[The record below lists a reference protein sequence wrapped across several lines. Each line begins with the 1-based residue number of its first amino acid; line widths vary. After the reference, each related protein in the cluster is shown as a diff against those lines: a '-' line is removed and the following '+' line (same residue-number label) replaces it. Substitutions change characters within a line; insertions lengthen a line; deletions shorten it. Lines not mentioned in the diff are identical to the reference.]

1 LAMHGQNDDP
11 KVLFNSELKLV
22 TSLFV
27 DIVGSLEAIS
37 DIGPQKAGM
46 LLENC
51 REQLTRIAH
60 LHFGTVGTIAGDGI
74 LFLFGAPT
82 ANSKQASNA
91 CLAALA
97 MIAATHHKDWPLT
110 SLAVRIGLS
119 TGETLVRPIKTDIGW
134 HYDATAVSVHLASRL
149 QIMAEPGAAICE
161 KLTHDLAG
169 EGFLFEDIGQNDIR
183 GFGRAL
189 NLYQLTGMET
199 NVLTSAK
206 TEASTFLG
214 RESELAQLTAISQS
228 SAAAV
233 ARVIIIAGE
242 AGIGKSR
249 LLAEVNSTIKTSDTE
264 PALFCRGFY
273 GLVEPF
279 SAVRECVKQL
289 VPDAD
294 QINQDTFIEQVKDGL
309 PNGQSDTIETTSLR
323 NLHKELFDRISNNTD
338 DLEGGLDTSI
348 GKKLNTIRHGFEY
361 LINAKRCPGTLVVL
375 IDELLELDSESRE
388 IFLGLM
394 SPTAPFPGTFILTCR
409 SERVSELLSND
420 LRNIEIVKIGGLSD
434 EHSASMVA
442 EFQATATANT
452 ISTANQ
458 FNLHEIIRKSGGNPL
473 FLKEILTAF
482 FHSPSDST
490 DRMSRFPTVVSA
502 AQTPV
507 LQSVIAERIDQLT
520 HEQKR
525 VLKVASILGEF
536 VSESILSQVLSRLEY
551 KWTSVEQIASGGI
564 LNFSDEL
571 DGRQIRFTHPLFR
584 EIAAAS
590 IVESDQI
597 SFHTAA
603 FEVICLSSNYSGKA
617 AALTKARHAKSAH
630 LWAES
635 CEGYVQAAAAANERA
650 MNSQAIELLSE
661 ALETS
666 QNLAGSAMR
675 ARTRVDIL
683 LEMRN
688 PLYQIGDLA
697 GVEHSLNAAKEAL
710 DGYDDPIAHGKI
722 LSFESHVH
730 WLRGRPS
737 IALERAN
744 QIILIAESA
753 KDEALVARGNFHAG
767 LANLGIENFEESV
780 KRMEMVAE
788 VTSNGLNNENLGVNS
803 GLLVLSQSYMAR
815 SLMSLGRRSES
826 VVMAQKARAS
836 AQRSDDIFAH
846 IIAQMSAGVVLLSAQ
861 EWGESKMAFDA
872 TLQLLESVEARLMQ
886 PIFESNYGYMLLCT
900 GELDRGMGLI
910 QKSIDESAK
919 IGLRFELGRKHL
931 NLALCHLV
939 LGDKDATLRTLEKS
953 VESSTQSEETHTA
966 SVAAILAKRLKD
978 IRPFGARQ
986 FEDIFAHPLNAD
998 PMINVFSQTLANGK
1012 VGFLSYP
1019 PKIGH

>member
-1 LAMHGQNDDP
+1 MAMHGQNDDP

-51 REQLTRIAH
+51 REQLTQIAH
-60 LHFGTVGTIAGDGI
+60 LHFGTVGTIAGDGV

-82 ANSKQASNA
+82 ANAKQASNA

-97 MIAATHHKDWPLT
+97 MIAATHHKDWPLK

-134 HYDATAVSVHLASRL
+134 HYDATGVSVHVASRL
-149 QIMAEPGAAICE
+149 QVMAEPGVAICE

-169 EGFLFEDIGQNDIR
+169 EAFLFEDIGQNDIR
-183 GFGRAL
+183 GFRRAL

-199 NVLTSAK
+199 KALTSVK

-214 RESELAQLTAISQS
+214 RESELAQLIAISQS
-228 SAAAV
+228 AAAA
-233 ARVIIIAGE
+233 ARVVIIAGE

-249 LLAEVNSTIKTSDTE
+249 LLAEVDSAIRTGDTE

-289 VPDAD
+289 VPNAD
-294 QINQDTFIEQVKDGL
+294 KINQDTFIEQVKDGL
-309 PNGQSDTIETTSLR
+309 LNGQSDTIETISLR
-323 NLHKELFDRISNNTD
+323 NLHKELFDRISNNRD
-338 DLEGGLDTSI
+338 DFEGGLDTSI
-348 GKKLNTIRHGFEY
+348 GKKLNTIRYGFEC
-361 LINAKRCPGTLVVL
+361 LINAKRCPGSLVVL
-375 IDELLELDSESRE
+375 IDELLELDGESRE

-420 LRNIEIVKIGGLSD
+420 LKNIEIVKIDGLSD
-434 EHSASMVA
+434 EDSASMVA
-442 EFQATATANT
+442 EFQATSTGNT
-452 ISTANQ
+452 ISNANQ

-482 FHSPSDST
+482 FHSPAESVDE
-490 DRMSRFPTVVSA
+490 MSRFPTFVSA
-502 AQTPV
+502 TQTPV
-507 LQSVIAERIDQLT
+507 LQSVIAERIDQFT
-520 HEQKR
+520 HVQKQ

-551 KWTSVEQIASGGI
+551 KWTSVEEIASGGI
-564 LNFSDEL
+564 LCFSDHL

-597 SFHTAA
+597 AFHTAA
-603 FEVICLSSNYSGKA
+603 FEVICLSYSGKA

-650 MNSQAIELLSE
+650 MNSQAIELLTE

-666 QNLAGSAMR
+666 QNLADSALR

-688 PLYQIGDLA
+688 PLYQIGDLT
-697 GVEHSLNAAKEAL
+697 GVEHSLNAAKNAL
-710 DGYDDPIAHGKI
+710 DGYDDPSAHGKI

-730 WLRGRPS
+730 WLRGQPS

-753 KDEALVARGNFHAG
+753 KDGALLARGNFHVG
-767 LANLGIENFEESV
+767 LANLGIENYEESV
-780 KRMEMVAE
+780 KRMEMVAQ
-788 VTSNGLNNENLGVNS
+788 VTSNGLNNEDLGVNG

-815 SLMSLGRRSES
+815 SLMSLGRRSEG
-826 VVMAQKARAS
+826 VVMARKALAS

-846 IIAQMSAGVVLLSAQ
+846 IIAHMSAGVVLLSAQ

-886 PIFESNYGYMLLCT
+886 PIFESNYGYMLLCS
-900 GELDRGMGLI
+900 GELDRGMGLV

-919 IGLRFELGRKHL
+919 IGLRFELGRKLL

-939 LGDKDATLRTLEKS
+939 LGNKDATLQTLETS
-953 VESSTQSEETHTA
+953 VESSTQSEEAHTA
-966 SVAAILAKRLKD
+966 SVAAVLAKRLKD
-978 IRPFGARQ
+978 IRPFGVRQ

-998 PMINVFSQTLANGK
+998 PMINVFSQALANGK
-1012 VGFLSYP
+1012 VGFP
-1019 PKIGH
+1019 